1 MDNFKAVYKIL
12 TALEK
17 AMDLPE
23 FDINQIG
30 YEALGVSKE
39 RWARY
44 IEMMVD
50 VGYIKGVRVGYNIN
64 GDTMV
69 EAHDMRITLKG
80 LEYLQE
86 DSIMQKLYKSRAWCY
101 RSRGGRSDC
110 CRCYSLTLKLNTD
123 SALTCVKLR
132 TKLKFVSKF

>member
-23 FDINQIG
+23 FDVGQIG
-30 YEALGVSKE
+30 HEALGVSKE

-50 VGYIKGVRVGYNIN
+50 VGYIKGVCVKYNIN
-64 GDTMV
+64 GDTIV
-69 EAHDMRITLKG
+69 ESHDMRITLKG

-86 DSIMQKLYKSRAWCY
+86 NSIMAKIQKAAQ
-101 RSRGGRSDC
+101 GITEVATTVAG
-110 CRCYSLTLKLNTD
+110 
-123 SALTCVKLR
+123 AIM
-132 TKLKFVSKF
+132 

>member
-23 FDINQIG
+23 FDIRQINH
-30 YEALGVSKE
+30 EALGVSKE

-86 DSIMQKLYKSRAWCY
+86 NSIMTKIQKAAQ
-101 RSRGGRSDC
+101 GI
-110 CRCYSLTLKLNTD
+110 TEVATTVA
-123 SALTCVKLR
+123 SAII
-132 TKLKFVSKF
+132 